1 MGAGKSQ
8 QHDVVGGAAVVAA
21 AVAVVAKEVAAVLKK
36 AAAMPRAGSMK
47 IGLVGGFVSSL

>member
-36 AAAMPRAGSMK
+36 AAAMHRAGSMK